1 MIGRGLVAGEFNPE
15 LYREMLLAA
24 GDATRYADGVTTR
37 DATGDIAR
45 DSTGVSA
52 GDTDAASGFLPP
64 PQSVTG
70 CPDRHD
76 AIGMMIVGM
85 L

>member
-24 GDATRYADGVTTR
+24 GDANRYADGVTTR
-37 DATGDIAR
+37 DAVGDIAR

-52 GDTDAASGFLPP
+52 GDTDAPADFYRLPNLLL
-64 PQSVTG
+64 
-70 CPDRHD
+70 D
-76 AIGMMIVGM
+76 AQIGTMP
-85 L
+85 LA